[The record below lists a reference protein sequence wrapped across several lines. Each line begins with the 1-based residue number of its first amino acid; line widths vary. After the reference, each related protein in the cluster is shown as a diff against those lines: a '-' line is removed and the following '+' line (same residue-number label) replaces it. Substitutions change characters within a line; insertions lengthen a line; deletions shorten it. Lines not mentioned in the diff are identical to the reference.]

1 MGDNTF
7 LMQTV
12 FQEAIDKMIAKMGK
26 IRNKIDNE
34 VSSFRMEIARL
45 SSSLNNIYT
54 LVLEKQGHFSSI
66 RRPLPNGQLPSTSS
80 AS

>member
-12 FQEAIDKMIAKMGK
+12 FQEAIDKMITKMGK

-54 LVLEKQGHFSSI
+54 LVLEK
-66 RRPLPNGQLPSTSS
+66 
-80 AS
+80 

>member
-7 LMQTV
+7 LIQTV
-12 FQEAIDKMIAKMGK
+12 FQEAIDKVTAKMEK
-26 IRNKIDNE
+26 IGNKIDNE

-54 LVLEKQGHFSSI
+54 LVLEK
-66 RRPLPNGQLPSTSS
+66 
-80 AS
+80 